1 MLRIIIAYGLLC
13 LTGICSVA
21 LADDAVDARLHI
33 VIPAGPGG
41 GLDATA
47 RAIGR
52 ALVSDQEVARVSY
65 ENRTGG
71 GGGKAMAYFV
81 ESTDSLTDTLLVNS
95 TPLLIRS
102 LQGLFPHSYRD
113 LTPIAGLI
121 ADPGIIAVRA
131 DSPYQSWAEVVAA
144 MKQRPGKLFVGGGS
158 VKGSLDHIILSLL
171 VDKAGISPRSV
182 RYLPYDGGGKAMLAL
197 LSGEVDII
205 VSGLGET
212 LAQQKAGSIR
222 LLGMT
227 SEQANLSFPEVPT
240 FRAQQVDVVFY
251 NWRGLFAPSSTTPVQ
266 RAQWIAQLSNTVAGA
281 QWQQQLTRYGWQP
294 LYLPGEEFSRYLAQ
308 QEIMLKE
315 VLTQLGL
322 VR

>member
-1 MLRIIIAYGLLC
+1 MFRTLIACGLLSFA
-13 LTGICSVA
+13 GICSVA
-21 LADDAVDARLHI
+21 LSDDAVEERLHV

-52 ALVSDQEVARVSY
+52 TLVSDQEFARVSY

-81 ESTDSLTDTLLVNS
+81 ASSDALTNTLLVNS

-113 LTPIAGLI
+113 LMPIAGLI

-131 DSPYQSWAEVVAA
+131 DSPYQSWADVVAA
-144 MKQRPGKLFVGGGS
+144 MKQKPGKLFIGGGS

-171 VDKAGISPRSV
+171 VDNAGIAPRSV

-197 LSGEVDII
+197 LSGEVDIM

-212 LAQQKAGSIR
+212 RAQQKAGSIR

-227 SEQANLSFPEVPT
+227 SVQADPRFPEVPT
-240 FRAQQVDVVFY
+240 FKAQQVDVVFY
-251 NWRGLFAPSSTTPVQ
+251 NWRGLFAPSSTSPEQ
-266 RAQWIAQLSNTVAGA
+266 RAQWISQIANTVASNE
-281 QWQQQLTRYGWQP
+281 WQQQLNRYGWQP
-294 LYLPGEEFSRYLAQ
+294 LFLPGDEFSKYLAQ
-308 QEIMLKE
+308 QEILLKD

>member
-1 MLRIIIAYGLLC
+1 MVKRLLVFW
-13 LTGICSVA
+13 LFSLGGICASV
-21 LADDAVDARLHI
+21 LADDVAEERLHI

-52 ALVSDQEVARVSY
+52 AMVSHQEFARVSY

-81 ESTDSLTDTLLVNS
+81 ESADALSNTLMVNS

-113 LTPIAGLI
+113 LVPVAGLI
-121 ADPGIIAVRA
+121 ADPGIIAVRE
-131 DSPYQSWAEVVAA
+131 DSPYSSWADVIAA
-144 MKQRPGKLFVGGGS
+144 LQQNPRKLFVGGGS

-171 VDKAGISPRSV
+171 VDQAGISPRSV

-197 LSGEVDII
+197 LSGEVDVL

-227 SEQANLSFPEVPT
+227 AEQANPTFPNVPT
-240 FRAQQVDVVFY
+240 FKAQQVNVVFY
-251 NWRGLFAPSSTTPVQ
+251 NWRGLFAPSSTLPAQ
-266 RAQWIAQLSNTVAGA
+266 RSKWITQLSNTVDSA
-281 QWQQQLTRYGWQP
+281 QWRQQLSRYGWQP
-294 LYLPGEEFSRYLAQ
+294 LFLPGDDFSKYLAK
-308 QEIMLKE
+308 QETMLKE

>member
-1 MLRIIIAYGLLC
+1 MLKLTFASCFFCLLV
-13 LTGICSVA
+13 TGSSV
-21 LADDAVDARLHI
+21 LAGGVVQERLHI

-52 ALVSDQEVARVSY
+52 ALVSDAEIARVSY

-81 ESTDSLTDTLLVNS
+81 ESNESLTDTLLVNS

-113 LTPIAGLI
+113 LTPLAGLI

-131 DSPYQSWAEVVAA
+131 DSPYQSWADVVLA
-144 MKQRPGKLFVGGGS
+144 MKHRRSKLFVGGGS

-171 VDKAGISPRSV
+171 VDNADIAPRSV

-197 LSGEVDII
+197 LSGEVDIL

-212 LAQQKAGSIR
+212 LSQQKAGSIR

-227 SEQANLSFPEVPT
+227 AEQANPTFPEVPT
-240 FRAQQVDVVFY
+240 FKAQQVDVVFY
-251 NWRGLFAPSSTTPVQ
+251 NWRGLFAPSSTTPAQ
-266 RAQWIAQLSNTVAGA
+266 RAQWITQLSNTVAGDE
-281 QWQQQLTRYGWQP
+281 WQQQLNRYGWQP
-294 LYLPGEEFSRYLAQ
+294 LFLPGDEFSKYLAQ
-308 QEIMLKE
+308 QESMLND
-315 VLTQLGL
+315 VLIQLGL